1 MRIVEKKCPNCG
13 ASLEFDENAK
23 SCKCEYCKRSFE
35 IERENNTFG
44 GDYNYSLTE
53 KTFNVFLLI
62 SFIVVFVFI
71 GVVAFMVFTNIHFS
85 ETAKGSKLYT
95 NVEELSSYSLSAID
109 SKAPWNIESADVDL
123 DEYSLEMQVK
133 REKLYVAYNKKDK
146 KNAIVAVY
154 KATYKK
160 LFNADSVT
168 ILVPIIYNNVE
179 KSDVGTDLAF
189 AESYV
194 KGPEYY
200 FNMEHSEYAL
210 GYKDLETLEKDIIDS
225 LKKDG
230 YKITKK

>member
-85 ETAKGSKLYT
+85 ETVKGSKLYT

-109 SKAPWNIESADVDL
+109 SKAPWNIENADVDL
-123 DEYSLEMQVK
+123 DEYSLDMQVK

-194 KGPEYY
+194 KAPEYY

-210 GYKDLETLEKDIIDS
+210 GYKDLETLEKDIIDP

>member
-71 GVVAFMVFTNIHFS
+71 GFVAFMVFTNIHFS
-85 ETAKGSKLYT
+85 ETAKSSKLYT

-109 SKAPWNIESADVDL
+109 SKAPWNIENADVDL
-123 DEYSLEMQVK
+123 DEYSLDMQVK

-179 KSDVGTDLAF
+179 KNDVGTDLAF
-189 AESYV
+189 AECYV

-210 GYKDLETLEKDIIDS
+210 GYKELDTLEKDIIEP